1 MLLRVGR
8 CSTHQRYANQFNNPS
23 AVAAPR
29 EPHRDAG
36 EACILMID
44 AGLAVLCGV
53 TTTQLDEQFKR
64 NADRF
69 PDDFMFKLTPEEQ
82 AGVRR

>member
-1 MLLRVGR
+1 
-8 CSTHQRYANQFNNPS
+8 
-23 AVAAPR
+23 
-29 EPHRDAG
+29 
-36 EACILMID
+36 MID